1 MKKTVMLRENYLFRR
16 LYHKGKSYVAPCV
29 AVYCRRTKGPGN
41 RLGITATKKIGKAV
55 ARNRARRVILEA
67 YRLLEEHIPGG
78 LDIVIVA
85 RSRAVSV
92 KMQTIRA
99 QLEGIFRKL

>member
-29 AVYCRRTKGPGN
+29 AVYCRKAKGSGN

-55 ARNRARRVILEA
+55 ARNRARTSSLAGCSFEPDRV
-67 YRLLEEHIPGG
+67 
-78 LDIVIVA
+78 
-85 RSRAVSV
+85 
-92 KMQTIRA
+92 
-99 QLEGIFRKL
+99 